1 MKRIKEMVYFKTEIK
16 LNPTFVAGDRITI
29 EARRYRKNENRW
41 YAELNYGF
49 CDNAQ
54 PIAFITGD
62 LKTVKKVI
70 DYWKEEHTTPTK

>member
-1 MKRIKEMVYFKTEIK
+1 MKRIKEMVYFKAEIK

-29 EARRYRKNENRW
+29 EARRYRKKSNRW
-41 YAELNYGF
+41 CAELNYGF
-49 CDNAQ
+49 CDNEQ